1 MAELTPL
8 PEPPAGWSVEV
19 NDTDT
24 AYLIRKDDPTIAPH
38 IVITPGSARKAAS
51 AAIAELHARIPSRDQ
66 VTRRAALRGIVTR
79 ALSYITRTSVVA
91 VAPVVIL
98 AIGSYTHHDDFT
110 PGLYVVIAALAFI
123 IINLIAIN
131 IRIAF
136 EYPHTDRK
144 IRNAAITAG
153 SDKHLT
159 LRFDDDNADNQALFT
174 HLDAG
179 DRDTLLRTHG
189 DPDPRQQRLYRRTLL
204 PYYRPGL
211 SNEQYDVLVETTT
224 ALKEITAPDTP
235 RRREQLLAQWREVR
249 DRHLSLNETFLD
261 TQSNWEMILTMPAI
275 TDVSNPYTAAMVTA
289 YHRAREIDHHP
300 PSWFDDDRALT
311 GEIRD
316 EVYPGRVTELD
327 TAITAAIHHAR
338 MAGLEHIPADERKQI
353 ETITRLLDRAQHPG
367 TDEHERQLSY
377 ERAMKLLGQLRHVHV
392 PDTALQ
398 ALAATHRPELTT

>member
-1 MAELTPL
+1 MTELTPS
-8 PEPPAGWSVEV
+8 PDPPAGWSVEV

-51 AAIAELHARIPSRDQ
+51 AVIAELHARTPSRNQ
-66 VTRRAALRGIVTR
+66 VTRRTALRENVTG
-79 ALSYITRTSVVA
+79 SYIAATSVMA
-91 VAPVVIL
+91 LAPVAAPAVRDYIYY
-98 AIGSYTHHDDFT
+98 GEFT
-110 PGLYVVIAALAFI
+110 GPYVVIAAVALI
-123 IINLIAIN
+123 LVNLVAIN
-131 IRIAF
+131 ISIAF
-136 EYPHTDRK
+136 EYPYTDKK
-144 IRNAAITAG
+144 IRNAAIAAG

-179 DRDTLLRTHG
+179 DRDTLLRTHE

-224 ALKEITAPDTP
+224 ALKEITAPDAP
-235 RRREQLLAQWREVR
+235 RRREQLLAQWSEVR
-249 DRHLSLNETFLD
+249 HRHLSLNETFLD
-261 TQSNWEMILTMPAI
+261 TQSNWETILTMPAI
-275 TDVSNPYTAAMVTA
+275 TDVSNPHTAAMVTA
-289 YHRAREIDHHP
+289 YHRAREIDHRP

-316 EVYPGRVTELD
+316 EVYPARVTELD

-367 TDEHERQLSY
+367 TDKHDRQLSY
-377 ERAMKLLGQLRHVHV
+377 ERAMKLLSQLRHVHV

-398 ALAATHRPELTT
+398 ALAATHRPELTS

>member
-1 MAELTPL
+1 MTELTPS
-8 PEPPAGWSVEV
+8 PDPPAGWSVEV

-51 AAIAELHARIPSRDQ
+51 AVIAELHARTPSRNQ
-66 VTRRAALRGIVTR
+66 VTRRTALRENVTG
-79 ALSYITRTSVVA
+79 SYITATSVMA
-91 VAPVVIL
+91 LAPVAAPAVRDYIYY
-98 AIGSYTHHDDFT
+98 GEFT
-110 PGLYVVIAALAFI
+110 GPYVVIAAVALI
-123 IINLIAIN
+123 LVNLVAIN
-131 IRIAF
+131 ISIAF
-136 EYPHTDRK
+136 EYPYTDKK
-144 IRNAAITAG
+144 IRNAAIAAG

-179 DRDTLLRTHG
+179 DRDTLLRTHE

-224 ALKEITAPDTP
+224 ALKEITAPDAP
-235 RRREQLLAQWREVR
+235 RRREQLLAQWSEVR
-249 DRHLSLNETFLD
+249 HRHLSLNETFLD
-261 TQSNWEMILTMPAI
+261 TQSNWETILTMPAI
-275 TDVSNPYTAAMVTA
+275 TDVSNPHTAAMVTA
-289 YHRAREIDHHP
+289 YHRAREIDHRP

-316 EVYPGRVTELD
+316 EVYPARVTELD

-367 TDEHERQLSY
+367 TGKHERQLSY